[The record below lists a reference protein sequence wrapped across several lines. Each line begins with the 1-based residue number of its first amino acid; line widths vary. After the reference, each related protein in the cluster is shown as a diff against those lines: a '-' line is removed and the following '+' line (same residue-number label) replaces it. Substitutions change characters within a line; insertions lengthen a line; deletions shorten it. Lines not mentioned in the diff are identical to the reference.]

1 MSFEVPAAWESRFA
15 FFDQYGYPGST
26 PESKAAFRA
35 LSFGQRYRLQQNGP
49 GIFFGAFYFLVK
61 GMWRKGITLL
71 VLDLVVGAVAA
82 ELNMGLSL
90 SNAIGI
96 GLALLAGMTANYS
109 YYLHVT
115 QHSTSWNPFE
125 GSGRKRR

>member
-1 MSFEVPAAWESRFA
+1 V
-15 FFDQYGYPGST
+15 DQFLGSCH
-26 PESKAAFRA
+26 F
-35 LSFGQRYRLQQNGP
+35 
-49 GIFFGAFYFLVK
+49 VK

-71 VLDLVVGAVAA
+71 VLDLVVGVVVT
-82 ELNMGLSL
+82 ELNVGLSV
-90 SNAIGI
+90 SNAVGI

-125 GSGRKRR
+125 GSGHKQR